1 MKTLLE
7 RPFVKK
13 SILIAGIAVGLYVVI
28 TFFVP
33 LVIPF
38 LIAFLL
44 AAMMQPV
51 IRLLEN
57 KLHFRFKIAFVT
69 TAVLFIIAFVVLGTF
84 ILKLTVDQAKGF
96 ITSYPFYQAKI
107 MDGLCGCCDRIDG
120 WLKLGSGVSF
130 AYFTSMFT
138 GLAATFTDSILPK
151 LTTGSVRALIIF
163 FNGLVFFFVT
173 GIATLLFARQYRSMG
188 ERLKINRVGQFVNQC
203 GHNLFLALSAYLRAQ
218 VFIMLVNW
226 VILSIMFY
234 LIRTPYFVLIGAL
247 VAVLDALPFVGS
259 GLILIPWGLVLIFM
273 GMPIHATYVAVG
285 YLLCSC
291 IREVLEP
298 KLIGNRIGISTLAS
312 LVCMYVGL
320 KLFGILGFLFGPVAF
335 LIGKEMYGAVWEE
348 MNREEP
354 QSE

>member
-7 RPFVKK
+7 RPFVRK

-38 LIAFLL
+38 LIAFLF
-44 AAMMQPV
+44 AALMQPL
-51 IRLLEN
+51 IGFLEN
-57 KLHFRFKIAFVT
+57 KLHFSHKIAFIT
-69 TAVLFIIAFVVLGTF
+69 TALIFIIAFVVLGIV
-84 ILKLTVDQAKGF
+84 ILKLTVDQAKNF
-96 ITSYPFYQAKI
+96 ITCYPFYQAKL

-120 WLKLGSGVSF
+120 WLKLGSGVSYT
-130 AYFTSMFT
+130 YFTSMFS

-163 FNGLVFFFVT
+163 FNSLVFFFVT
-173 GIATLLFARQYRSMG
+173 GIATLLFAKQYHSMG
-188 ERLKINRVGQFVNQC
+188 EKLKKNRAGQFVNQC
-203 GHNLFLALSAYLRAQ
+203 GHNLFLALSAYMRAQ
-218 VFIMLVNW
+218 FFIMLINW

-234 LIRTPYFVLIGAL
+234 LIRTPYYVLMGAL

-259 GLILIPWGLVLIFM
+259 GLILIPWGLVLLFM
-273 GMPIHATYVAVG
+273 GFPVHAAYVAVG

-298 KLIGNRIGISTLAS
+298 KLIGNRIGISTLSS

-335 LIGKEMYGAVWEE
+335 LIGKEMYGVIWEE
-348 MNREEP
+348 MNREVRE
-354 QSE
+354 